1 MVTFAAYSNGRRL
14 IVVLSQSM
22 RPYFAVAIT
31 LFCLGVLTASPI
43 ISLAQEPSE
52 TTRKIVNRVAPAY
65 PELAE
70 RMHISGTVKV
80 EAVVAPSGKVKFT
93 QVVGGSPVFSKSAL
107 DAVDKWKWAP
117 APQESKETIELHFHP

>member
-1 MVTFAAYSNGRRL
+1 
-14 IVVLSQSM
+14 M
-22 RPYFAVAIT
+22 RPYFTVAV
-31 LFCLGVLTASPI
+31 LVFCLGVLTASPT

-52 TTRKIVNRVAPAY
+52 TTRKIVNRVVPAY

-80 EAVVAPSGKVKFT
+80 EVVVAPNGKVKFS
-93 QVVGGSPVFSKSAL
+93 QVVGGSPVFTKAAL
-107 DAVDKWKWAP
+107 DAIEKWKWAP